1 MNLRRLKYFVKIVDI
16 GSLTKSADILHI
28 AQPALSQQLATLE
41 SEVKQQL
48 VIRTK
53 QGVTPTAAGKVL
65 YGYAQ
70 SILRQCEQAQFAIDN
85 SGEALSGNVSIG
97 LAPGTAAQLLAVPL
111 IEEVKK
117 RHPGIVLYI
126 NENYG
131 TTLSELIM
139 NGQMDMAVL
148 YDNREIQGLTFI
160 QLMKEELYFVCPFE
174 LGEPKSSIK
183 LAEIARYELFLPRL
197 YNIMRKTLDDA
208 FHSEGITYQV
218 RCEIESQI
226 TLNAVLA
233 AGMGCTVLPKSASQ
247 GLAST
252 SQSWV
257 AKIIEPNVQTSL
269 SFCMSDHLPLSQ
281 PAEAVKTILLALMA
295 NRNDANQPLTL
306 VR

>member
-53 QGVTPTAAGKVL
+53 QGVTPTTAGKVL

-174 LGEPKSSIK
+174 LSEPKSSVK
-183 LAEIARYELFLPRL
+183 LTEVARYELFLPRL

-208 FHSEGITYQV
+208 FNSEGITYQV
-218 RCEIESQI
+218 KCEIESQI

-233 AGMGCTVLPKSASQ
+233 AGMGCTVLPKSAAQ

-252 SQSWV
+252 SQSWM

-269 SFCMSDHLPLSQ
+269 SFCISDHLPLSQ

-306 VR
+306 VG